1 MIAAGREALLLPRP
15 PIRTR
20 PHHAASPYP
29 RTAHE
34 RHSMTHRPT
43 VPAGDCH
50 RRVAIE
56 VCASESKGGR
66 SGLDL

>member
-1 MIAAGREALLLPRP
+1 MIAAGREALLLHRS

-34 RHSMTHRPT
+34 RHSVTHRPT

-50 RRVAIE
+50 RRVAIK
-56 VCASESKGGR
+56 VCASESR
-66 SGLDL
+66 EAEAGLDL